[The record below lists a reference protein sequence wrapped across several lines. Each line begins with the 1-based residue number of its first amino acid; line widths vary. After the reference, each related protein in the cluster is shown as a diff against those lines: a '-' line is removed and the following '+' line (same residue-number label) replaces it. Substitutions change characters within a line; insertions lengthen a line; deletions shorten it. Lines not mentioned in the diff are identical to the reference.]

1 MPQRGHGLGER
12 KERRLM
18 GRFQLVFRTEAGDRS
33 EIHDSSGSGGVA
45 LLDGTILTFG
55 GREWRVTREDFVG
68 HAADTMV
75 RVVCTPVDPTDS
87 DI

>member
-1 MPQRGHGLGER
+1 
-12 KERRLM
+12 M
-18 GRFQLVFRTEAGDRS
+18 GRFQLVFRTDAGDRS
-33 EIHDSSGSGGVA
+33 EIHDSSGPGEPRINGVA
-45 LLDGTILTFG
+45 LLDGTILAYG

-75 RVVCTPVDPTDS
+75 RIVCTPVDPTHS